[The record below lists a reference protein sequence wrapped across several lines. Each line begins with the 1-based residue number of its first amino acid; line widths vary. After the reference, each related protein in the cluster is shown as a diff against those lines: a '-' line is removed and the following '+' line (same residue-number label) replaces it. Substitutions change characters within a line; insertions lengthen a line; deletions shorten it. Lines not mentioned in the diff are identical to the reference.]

1 MNITVTST
9 YTIHDSSIT
18 GIMVSL
24 VCDIRIC
31 VRVCDVCDVSVH
43 MTVPTVYIL
52 QLCTCTQIHLSYMYK
67 YTILHILYHKH
78 IHICI
83 YVHVYI
89 YGVV

>member
-31 VRVCDVCDVSVH
+31 VRVCDVCDVSVQ
-43 MTVPTVYIL
+43 MTVSTYYIL
-52 QLCTCTQIHLSYMYK
+52 QLCTYIQIHLSYMYK

-89 YGVV
+89 YGLV